1 MAYSKEGNVFTPV
14 IDGGSEKYWQ
24 EQREGFKRITKYRE
38 ALALAEKEKTHSRYE
53 QTDQILEA
61 VTAHP
66 GAVRILGA
74 WRLRVRRRY
83 WDSYPVLLNKNGCYA
98 QTRDIP
104 VFGTGK
110 KLKEPGR

>member
-1 MAYSKEGNVFTPV
+1 MAYSKEGSIYKLVSV
-14 IDGGSEKYWQ
+14 HGSEKYWQ

-38 ALALAEKEKTHSRYE
+38 ALALAEKEKTHSGYE
-53 QTDQILEA
+53 KADQKLEA

-74 WRLRVRRRY
+74 WRLRVHRPY
-83 WDSYPVLLNKNGCYA
+83 WDSYAVLLNKNGCYA